1 MVSYLQPWDI
11 HWLSITSLLKICH
24 KLCTSPMMG
33 ERKKKINGT
42 GCHSITMDLNQYA
55 VGRHDLHTFN
65 TERLSFQLKVS
76 TSCCRMP
83 IQWTRSL
90 PPKPHPPIPTIA
102 KGLILTASQSSH
114 LIFTAE
120 YAGWKTKRPIWL
132 ALPRLERVGS
142 KVKSCNAHYKEKL
155 HTHTQIVGMQLTYIL
170 P

>member
-1 MVSYLQPWDI
+1 MHFSNDGRE
-11 HWLSITSLLKICH
+11 K
-24 KLCTSPMMG
+24 
-33 ERKKKINGT
+33 KKKINGT
-42 GCHSITMDLNQYA
+42 GCHPITMDLNQYA

-102 KGLILTASQSSH
+102 KGLILTASQSNH

-155 HTHTQIVGMQLTYIL
+155 HTHANSGDATHLHSPIIENFGWGSWKPNY
-170 P
+170 PS